1 MTLAQPDMASFKR
14 RRPRGS
20 KILMILGGTLLV
32 IAFVGGQAGLH
43 QAQRAGERIRADADG
58 VRAGFLIEVPVPGGD
73 QVDLE
78 RGNYT
83 VYAVRSY
90 DNTFR
95 TTVPTGPTTPGGG
108 STTVPSGSPS
118 NGIDVTAVITG
129 PRGEP
134 VPTRN
139 PGLEATLSGLSGDFV
154 GFAEFTVTEP
164 GSYTVEGSGT
174 DADRIAVGPTLKGG
188 NIGQL
193 ISGGL
198 FAALGFLLGGV
209 GFILGLAGLIWF
221 LVAGDGKPKA
231 GPGGLYAPAGLYP
244 AGTAGNGLPGW
255 APPVAPP
262 TYPPPPPGSG
272 WR

>member
-1 MTLAQPDMASFKR
+1 MTLAQPDMASNKR

-32 IAFVGGQAGLH
+32 IAFVGGQAGLR
-43 QAQRAGERIRADADG
+43 QAQRAGDRIRSDADD
-58 VRAGFLIEVPVPGGD
+58 VRAGFLIEVPIPGED

-78 RGNYT
+78 QGNYT

-95 TTVPTGPTTPGGG
+95 TTIPTAPGGG
-108 STTVPSGSPS
+108 STTVPGSSPG
-118 NGIDVTAVITG
+118 NEIDVNVTVTDPSGRSVA
-129 PRGEP
+129 
-134 VPTRN
+134 TRA
-139 PGLEATLSGLSGDFV
+139 PGLDAVLSGLSGDFI

-174 DADRIAVGPTLKGG
+174 DANQIAVGPTLKGG
-188 NIGQL
+188 NIGRL

-221 LVAGDGKPKA
+221 LVAGDGEPKS
-231 GPGGLYAPAGLYP
+231 GPGGLYAPPGVYAP
-244 AGTAGNGLPGW
+244 TTAGNGLPGW

-262 TYPPPPPGSG
+262 TYPLPPPPGAG